1 MAALRDIQNK
11 IAAVKKTRQITRAMN
26 MVAAARLRQV
36 QERTERFRPYADKFS
51 EVLGSSERGHRPEAH
66 PLLAQP
72 ETGGPGGPDPH
83 HRRPRA
89 LRLVQH
95 EPDPGKAQ
103 KFLTEQKSEGR
114 EVVSFYAVGRR
125 GIDFFKRRKVEFAEQ
140 LPGAMNVVDFD
151 LATQVARL
159 GLNAFLSGEVQ
170 EVYMLYSRFQSMCPR
185 CPRWKS
191 SCPSPPRR
199 RATRRGGPPR
209 STSPSPRPRRSW
221 WTCCPATST
230 CGSTAACLETSTSE
244 NAARMAAMDNATKN
258 CKDLIQNLTL
268 AFNKA
273 RQAAITAELMDIV
286 GGAEAL
292 KPVRVLVSI

>member
-36 QERTERFRPYADKFS
+36 QERTERFRPYAAKFS
-51 EVLGSSERGHRPEAH
+51 EVLGSLSEGIDQEAH

-72 ETGGPGGPDPH
+72 EQVN
-83 HRRPRA
+83 RVA
-89 LRLVQH
+89 LILITADRGLCGSFNMNLILQ
-95 EPDPGKAQ
+95 AQ
-103 KFLTEQKSEGR
+103 KFMTQQKSEGR
-114 EVVSFYAVGRR
+114 EVAFYAVGRK
-125 GIDFFKRRKVEFAEQ
+125 GIEFFNRRNVEFAQ
-140 LPGAMNVVDFD
+140 KLPGVMNVVDFD

-170 EVYMLYSRFQSMCPR
+170 EVYLLYSRFRSIVSQIPTVEKLLPISPEATGDEDESSQEYLTEPSAEEILVDLLPR
-185 CPRWKS
+185 YLNVRVYS
-191 SCPSPPRR
+191 
-199 RATRRGGPPR
+199 GL
-209 STSPSPRPRRSW
+209 
-221 WTCCPATST
+221 
-230 CGSTAACLETSTSE
+230 LETSTSE

-273 RQAAITAELMDIV
+273 RQAAITTELMDIV

-292 KPVRVLVSI
+292 KAG

>member
-36 QERTERFRPYADKFS
+36 QERTERFRPYAAKFS
-51 EVLGSSERGHRPEAH
+51 EVLGSLSEGIDQEAH

-72 ETGGPGGPDPH
+72 EQVS
-83 HRRPRA
+83 RVA
-89 LRLVQH
+89 LILITADRGLCGSFNMNLILQ
-95 EPDPGKAQ
+95 AQ
-103 KFLTEQKSEGR
+103 KFMTQQKSEGR
-114 EVVSFYAVGRR
+114 EVAFYAVGRK
-125 GIDFFKRRKVEFAEQ
+125 GMEFFARRKVEFAQ
-140 LPGAMNVVDFD
+140 KLPGVMNVVDFD

-170 EVYMLYSRFQSMCPR
+170 EVYLLYSRFRSIVSQIPTVEKLLPISPEATGDEDESSQEYLTEPSAEEILVDLLPR
-185 CPRWKS
+185 YLNVRVYS
-191 SCPSPPRR
+191 
-199 RATRRGGPPR
+199 GL
-209 STSPSPRPRRSW
+209 
-221 WTCCPATST
+221 
-230 CGSTAACLETSTSE
+230 LETSTSE

-273 RQAAITAELMDIV
+273 RQAAITTELMDIV

-292 KPVRVLVSI
+292 KAG

>member
-36 QERTERFRPYADKFS
+36 QERTERFRPYAAKFS
-51 EVLGSSERGHRPEAH
+51 EVLGSLSEGIDQEAH

-72 ETGGPGGPDPH
+72 EQVS
-83 HRRPRA
+83 RVA
-89 LRLVQH
+89 LILITADRGLCGSFNMNLILQ
-95 EPDPGKAQ
+95 AQ
-103 KFLTEQKSEGR
+103 KFMTQQKSEGR
-114 EVVSFYAVGRR
+114 EVAFYAVGRK
-125 GIDFFKRRKVEFAEQ
+125 GMEFFARRKVESAQ
-140 LPGAMNVVDFD
+140 KLPGVMNVVDFD

-170 EVYMLYSRFQSMCPR
+170 EVYLLYSRFRSIVSQIPTVEKLLPISPEATGDEDESSQEYLTEPSAEEILVDLLPR
-185 CPRWKS
+185 YLNVRVYS
-191 SCPSPPRR
+191 
-199 RATRRGGPPR
+199 GL
-209 STSPSPRPRRSW
+209 
-221 WTCCPATST
+221 
-230 CGSTAACLETSTSE
+230 LETSTSE

-273 RQAAITAELMDIV
+273 RQAAITTELMDIV

-292 KPVRVLVSI
+292 KAG

>member
-36 QERTERFRPYADKFS
+36 QERTERFRPYAAKFS
-51 EVLGSSERGHRPEAH
+51 EVLGSLSEGIDSEAH

-72 ETGGPGGPDPH
+72 EQVD
-83 HRRPRA
+83 RVA
-89 LRLVQH
+89 LILITADRGLCGSFNMNLILQ
-95 EPDPGKAQ
+95 AQ
-103 KFLTEQKSEGR
+103 KFMTQQKSEGR
-114 EVVSFYAVGRR
+114 EVAFYAVGRR
-125 GIDFFKRRKVEFAEQ
+125 GIDFFKRRKVEFAKK
-140 LPGAMNVVDFD
+140 LPGVMNVVDFD

-170 EVYMLYSRFQSMCPR
+170 EVYLLYSRFQSIVSQIPTVEKLLPITPEAVGDEDESSLEYLTEPSAEEILVDLLPR
-185 CPRWKS
+185 YLNVRVYS
-191 SCPSPPRR
+191 
-199 RATRRGGPPR
+199 GL
-209 STSPSPRPRRSW
+209 
-221 WTCCPATST
+221 
-230 CGSTAACLETSTSE
+230 LETSTSE

-292 KPVRVLVSI
+292 KAG

>member
-36 QERTERFRPYADKFS
+36 QERTERFRPYATKFS
-51 EVLGSSERGHRPEAH
+51 EVLSSLSEGIDPESH

-72 ETGGPGGPDPH
+72 EKVDRVAVILITADRGLCGSFNMNMI
-83 HRRPRA
+83 
-89 LRLVQH
+89 L
-95 EPDPGKAQ
+95 KAQ

-114 EVVSFYAVGRR
+114 EVAMYGVGRK
-125 GIDFFKRRKVEFAEQ
+125 GIEYFTRRKVEFAEK

-151 LATQVARL
+151 LATQVARM

-170 EVYMLYSRFQSMCPR
+170 EVYLIYSQFQSMAAQVPTVEKLL
-185 CPRWKS
+185 PI
-191 SCPSPPRR
+191 
-199 RATRRGGPPR
+199 
-209 STSPSPRPRRSW
+209 SPSEDEEDAVGQEYLTEPSAEEILVDLLPRYVNVRVYS
-221 WTCCPATST
+221 
-230 CGSTAACLETSTSE
+230 GLLETSTSE

-258 CKDLIQNLTL
+258 CKELIQNLTL

-273 RQAAITAELMDIV
+273 RQAAITTELMDIV

-292 KPVRVLVSI
+292 KAG

>member
-36 QERTERFRPYADKFS
+36 QERTERFRPYAAKFS
-51 EVLGSSERGHRPEAH
+51 EVLGSLSEGIDSEAH

-72 ETGGPGGPDPH
+72 EQVD
-83 HRRPRA
+83 RVA
-89 LRLVQH
+89 LILITADRGLCGSFNMNLILQ
-95 EPDPGKAQ
+95 AQ
-103 KFLTEQKSEGR
+103 KFMTQQKSEGR
-114 EVVSFYAVGRR
+114 EVAFYAVGRK
-125 GIDFFKRRKVEFAEQ
+125 GIEFFNRRKVEFAKK
-140 LPGAMNVVDFD
+140 LPGVMNVVDFD

-159 GLNAFLSGEVQ
+159 GLSAFLSGEVQ
-170 EVYMLYSRFQSMCPR
+170 EVYLLYSRFQSIVSQIPTVEKLLPITPQAVGDEDASSQEYLTEPSAEEILVDLLPR
-185 CPRWKS
+185 YLNVRVYS
-191 SCPSPPRR
+191 
-199 RATRRGGPPR
+199 GL
-209 STSPSPRPRRSW
+209 
-221 WTCCPATST
+221 
-230 CGSTAACLETSTSE
+230 LETSTSE

-273 RQAAITAELMDIV
+273 RQAAITTELMDIV

-292 KPVRVLVSI
+292 KAG

>member
-36 QERTERFRPYADKFS
+36 QERTERFRPYAAKFS
-51 EVLGSSERGHRPEAH
+51 EVLGSLSEGIDQEAH

-72 ETGGPGGPDPH
+72 EQVD
-83 HRRPRA
+83 RVA
-89 LRLVQH
+89 LILITADRGLCGSFNMNLILQ
-95 EPDPGKAQ
+95 AQ
-103 KFLTEQKSEGR
+103 KFMTQQKSEGR
-114 EVVSFYAVGRR
+114 EVSFYAVGRK
-125 GIDFFKRRKVEFAEQ
+125 GMEFFSRRKVEFAEK
-140 LPGAMNVVDFD
+140 LPGVMNVVDFD

-170 EVYMLYSRFQSMCPR
+170 EVYLLYSRFQSIVAQIPTVEKLLPITPEAMGDEDESSQEYLTEPSAEEILVDLLPR
-185 CPRWKS
+185 YLNVRVYS
-191 SCPSPPRR
+191 
-199 RATRRGGPPR
+199 GL
-209 STSPSPRPRRSW
+209 
-221 WTCCPATST
+221 
-230 CGSTAACLETSTSE
+230 LETSTSE

-292 KPVRVLVSI
+292 KAG

>member
-36 QERTERFRPYADKFS
+36 QERTERFRPYAAKFS
-51 EVLGSSERGHRPEAH
+51 EVLGSLSEGIDQEAH

-72 ETGGPGGPDPH
+72 EQVN
-83 HRRPRA
+83 RVA
-89 LRLVQH
+89 LILITADRGLCGSFNMNLILQ
-95 EPDPGKAQ
+95 AQ
-103 KFLTEQKSEGR
+103 KFMTQQKSEGR
-114 EVVSFYAVGRR
+114 EVAFYAVGRR
-125 GIDFFKRRKVEFAEQ
+125 GIDFFKRRNVEFAQ
-140 LPGAMNVVDFD
+140 KLPGVMNVVDFD

-170 EVYMLYSRFQSMCPR
+170 EVYLLYSRFRSIVSQIPTVEKLLPISPEATGDEDESSQEYLTEPSAEEILVDLLPR
-185 CPRWKS
+185 YLNVRVYS
-191 SCPSPPRR
+191 
-199 RATRRGGPPR
+199 GL
-209 STSPSPRPRRSW
+209 
-221 WTCCPATST
+221 
-230 CGSTAACLETSTSE
+230 LETSTSE

-273 RQAAITAELMDIV
+273 RQAAITTELMDIV

-292 KPVRVLVSI
+292 KAG